1 MRRRH
6 SIFNALF
13 SIGLML
19 LLNSASYS
27 DESLNNKPT
36 TIAVI
41 TDGALNQNNSAAS
54 LHSLFIKELRTLT
67 EGEFTLVFPSS
78 KQVHGD
84 WSKEKITQRLQ
95 ALQQDKHVDMILA
108 FGWLASQA
116 AVSSPAQKPTFAPFI
131 SNTKLLGLSP
141 KERSSGIKNINYLS
155 DETQFSDELQ
165 AFQKVTPFTHLTL
178 LINHEIFSSVPQLDQ
193 RLKAQASKMGL
204 SLDFVTSLKPSD
216 KLISK
221 ISDNTDAV
229 MIGPLPRLK
238 REEKTALIEGLIK
251 RKLPSYNWKSDL
263 SVDDGILMSNHPAS
277 HWQRLARRNALNMQA
292 VLRGEKTSRQPIYF
306 NESPR
311 IAINMST
318 ARAINVSPC
327 FDVIETALLLN
338 DGPDMACAPLDLH
351 TVARTAIEQNLAVI
365 SGKLNTEISDKNI
378 HEARSILFPKITAN
392 LTHLQVNADNPFVEI
407 GLNPETRSQG
417 AIRLEQVIFSE
428 RALANL
434 SIQKHLHL
442 AQEAQQHALELDV
455 VKNATSAYLS
465 ILIAQ
470 TQQGILKNN
479 LKLTQAHLDLAKN
492 RVRAGLANAAEIF
505 RWESEIALTRQQ
517 VLKAN
522 SAVEKAHDILN
533 LILHTPIAERFA
545 IQTATLNNPDLLM
558 SQEALLDL
566 ITNERQFELLSRFFV
581 IEGLKASPRL
591 AAITSQM
598 DAQKT
603 QLSSEK
609 RSYWAPNVA
618 LFGEVSE
625 VFDERMIQ
633 SPLGLNVSLEDLT
646 TWQAGINLS
655 LPLFEGGGRQVRIAR
670 SKLGLQQLSIQ
681 QQLTQESTEQEIRSR
696 LHTIRASHP
705 AISLSQQAALAAKQ
719 SYEIVK
725 QNYIN
730 GTLRVTDL
738 LDAQTAQLAADQA
751 AANAVYSF
759 LIDLMQLQYSVGQ
772 FDFFLTQDQRQS
784 TAKRLRNF
792 IHSEE

>member
-1 MRRRH
+1 MRRQN
-6 SIFNALF
+6 SIFNALL
-13 SIGLML
+13 SIGLL
-19 LLNSASYS
+19 LMLNSVSHAE
-27 DESLNNKPT
+27 ESPNKKPI

-41 TDGALNQNNSAAS
+41 SDGAANH
-54 LHSLFIKELRTLT
+54 HSLFIEELRTLS
-67 EGEFTLVFPSS
+67 EGEFTLVFPPS
-78 KQVHGD
+78 KQVHGE
-84 WSKEKITQRLQ
+84 WSNQKITKALQ
-95 ALQQDKHVDMILA
+95 LLQQDEHVDMILA
-108 FGWLASQA
+108 LGWLASQA
-116 AVSSPAQKPTFAPFI
+116 AVSTTAQKPTFAPLI
-131 SNTKLLGLSP
+131 SNTKLLGLTP
-141 KERSSGIKNINYLS
+141 KGNSSGIKNINYLS
-155 DETQFSDELQ
+155 AETQFSEELQ
-165 AFQKVTPFTHLTL
+165 AFQKVSPFTRLTL
-178 LINHEIFSSVPQLDQ
+178 LIDHEIFSALPQLDQ
-193 RLKAQASKMGL
+193 DMTAQASKMGVAL
-204 SLDFVTSLKPSD
+204 NFVTSSTPSD
-216 KLISK
+216 ELVAK
-221 ISDNTDAV
+221 IAENTEAV

-238 REEKTALIEGLIK
+238 REAKAALIEGLIK
-251 RKLPSYNWKSDL
+251 RKLLSYSWMSDL
-263 SVDDGILMSNHPAS
+263 SVDEGILMSNHPAS

-292 VLRGEKTSRQPIYF
+292 VLRGEKTSQQPVYF
-306 NESPR
+306 EETPR

-338 DGPDMACAPLDLH
+338 DGPDMTCAPLDLQ
-351 TVARTAIEQNLAVI
+351 TVARTAIEQNLAII
-365 SGKLNTEISDKNI
+365 SGKLSTEISDKNI

-392 LTHLQVNADNPFVEI
+392 LSHFQVNADNPFVEI

-417 AIRLEQVIFSE
+417 ALRLEQIIFSE

-434 SIQKHLHL
+434 SIQKHLRI

-455 VKNATSAYLS
+455 VKNATSTYLS

-470 TQQGILKNN
+470 TQLGILKNN

-522 SAVEKAHDILN
+522 SAVEKAHDTLN

-545 IQTATLNNPDLLM
+545 IQTATLNDPDLLM
-558 SQEALLDL
+558 SQQSLLDL
-566 ITNERQFELLSRFFV
+566 ITNERQFELLSQFFV
-581 IEGLKASPRL
+581 MEGLKASPRL
-591 AAITSQM
+591 AAIGSQM

-655 LPLFEGGGRQVRIAR
+655 LPLFEGGGRQARIAR

-681 QQLTQESTEQEIRSR
+681 QQLTQEITEQEIRSR

-719 SYEIVK
+719 GYEIVK
-725 QNYIN
+725 QNYMN

-751 AANAVYSF
+751 AANATYTF

-772 FDFFLTQDQRQS
+772 FDFFLTETQRQS
-784 TAKRLRNF
+784 TAKRLSDFIRN
-792 IHSEE
+792 EE